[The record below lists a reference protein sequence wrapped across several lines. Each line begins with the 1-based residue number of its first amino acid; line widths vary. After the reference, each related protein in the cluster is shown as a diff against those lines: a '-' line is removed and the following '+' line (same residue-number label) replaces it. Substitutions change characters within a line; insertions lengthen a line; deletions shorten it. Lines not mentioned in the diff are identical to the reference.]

1 MKRPELFFAL
11 SLAFVVFNSC
21 QKSEMTT
28 MDDEIVLSK
37 QETQVEEAMS
47 DVDLLVSE
55 AITLHAGLLR
65 SATTDSSIYLNDCPA
80 VTINAEASPKV
91 MTIDFGTACTGK
103 DGKVR
108 SGKIIVTAESFTT
121 FPSVRQKSFENYFVD
136 QKKMEGS
143 IVQTIVRD
151 TATHIRTATIQEDVT
166 ITFPENGGTAHRVTN
181 ITRQYQPNILK
192 DKTDNQTVSWGNV
205 VFTRTSGVVLT
216 KAIAAETPLVYKAA
230 CGHIVSG
237 IVSVSTS
244 TNRNWTLDYG
254 NGACDDQATMTRD
267 GKTKEITI
275 R

>member
-1 MKRPELFFAL
+1 
-11 SLAFVVFNSC
+11 
-21 QKSEMTT
+21 
-28 MDDEIVLSK
+28 
-37 QETQVEEAMS
+37 
-47 DVDLLVSE
+47 
-55 AITLHAGLLR
+55 
-65 SATTDSSIYLNDCPA
+65 
-80 VTINAEASPKV
+80 

-108 SGKIIVTAESFTT
+108 SGKIIVTAESFTA

-143 IVQTIVRD
+143 IVQTIVRH

-254 NGACDDQATMTRD
+254 DGACDDKATMTRD

>member
-21 QKSEMTT
+21 QKSEMTN

-47 DVDLLVSE
+47 DVDLLVNE

-65 SATTDSSIYLNDCPA
+65 SATTDSSIYLNDCPT

-108 SGKIIVTAESFTT
+108 SGKIIVTAESFTA